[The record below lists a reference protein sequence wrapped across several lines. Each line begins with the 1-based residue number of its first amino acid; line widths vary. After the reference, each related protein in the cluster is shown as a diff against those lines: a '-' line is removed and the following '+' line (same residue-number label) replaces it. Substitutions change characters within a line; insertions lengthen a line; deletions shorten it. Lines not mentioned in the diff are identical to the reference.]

1 MKNENY
7 NSSRVNPSICEEIE
21 LLIDEHLEGM
31 ISLKDKEM
39 MDGHIANCQSCSNYM
54 KETGEL
60 IKKLNFLPAEAVNLS
75 VRQKNDLWNKVESQ
89 IDTAKYEKEKSQKT
103 EVSSETVKDTNNF
116 FSKYKYVLSGIAA
129 VFVIGLIVYGVKNMN
144 IDNDRMSQQS
154 AIGFGNYWKVSNLQ
168 GNSRIGDVAMN
179 NYDSIKEGQWIETNS
194 DSRAELIVADLGK
207 VIIEPNSKVI
217 FVKSAEGDKRILVEY
232 GTINTVMN
240 PDAKDFFVEMP
251 SAVASDNGGSYMLT
265 IDSTG
270 DGLVFV
276 KSGKVAIESP
286 NRDAIVPAGNLVLTK
301 KNIGVGTPFNE
312 NSSAKF
318 KNALFNFDFGKC
330 AGACITTLINNAKMS
345 DAVSLVNL
353 IPNVDK
359 EYSDQVYT
367 KLANFVPPPSAVPV
381 DSIPFID
388 EEEIN
393 QWVDK
398 IQAEV
403 QQNVERSMKDV
414 EKSIEQ
420 INNAEYFN
428 EESMKGLEDFAKN
441 WKFQIKTSPDG
452 SYQWEED
459 SLEFDK
465 EQFKKDMEEM
475 KKDINEYSKINKE
488 QLKEDMED
496 LKEDLKEMKIELKE
510 NLNMNNEEL
519 KKELEKA
526 NEEIKR
532 AMKEVEKIN
541 IPDSVRHK
549 IKVKVNSK
557 DGFEYNEIPKVD
569 EAPNVDEVPDINE
582 TPETPEKIEPDGK

>member
-7 NSSRVNPSICEEIE
+7 NESRVSTGICEETE
-21 LLIDEHLEGM
+21 LLIDEHIEGM
-31 ISLKDKEM
+31 ISLKDKEA
-39 MDGHIANCQSCSNYM
+39 MDEHIANCKSCSDYL
-54 KETGEL
+54 KETTAL
-60 IKKLNFLPAEAVNLS
+60 VKNLNSLPSQAVNLS
-75 VRQKNDLWNKVESQ
+75 VQQKNDLWKNVESK
-89 IDTAKYEKEKSQKT
+89 IDTEKYKKEMSLKT
-103 EVSSETVKDTNNF
+103 QVVADEGKTPNNF
-116 FSKYKYVLSGIAA
+116 LYRYRYILSGIAA
-129 VFVIGLIVYGVKNMN
+129 LIVIGFIIFGVKNMK
-144 IDNDRMSQQS
+144 IESDRLSEQR

-168 GNSRIGDVAMN
+168 GTSLISDVAMN
-179 NYDSIKEGQWIETNS
+179 KYDSIKEGQWILTNS
-194 DSRAELIVADLGK
+194 DSRAELVVADLGK

-217 FVKSAEGDKRILVEY
+217 FVKSADGDKRILVEY

-240 PDAKDFFVEMP
+240 PNTKDFFVEMP
-251 SAVASDNGGSYMLT
+251 SAVATDNGGSYMIT

-276 KSGKVAIESP
+276 KSGKVEVASP
-286 NRDAIVPAGNLVLTK
+286 NREAIVPAGNLVLTK
-301 KNIGVGTPFNE
+301 KNLGVGTPFNE

-318 KNALFNFDFGKC
+318 KSALFNFDFGNCEGSCVK
-330 AGACITTLINNAKMS
+330 TLINNAKMS
-345 DAVSLVNL
+345 DAVTLVNL

-367 KLANFVPPPSAVPV
+367 KLANFVPPPAGVPV
-381 DSIPFID
+381 DSIPYID

-393 QWVDK
+393 RWVDK

-403 QQNVERSMKDV
+403 QANVERSMKEV

-420 INNAEYFN
+420 INNAEYLN
-428 EESMKGLEDFAKN
+428 EETFKGLEDFAKN
-441 WKFQIKTSPDG
+441 WKFQIKTNPEG
-452 SYQWEED
+452 TYVWEED

-475 KKDINEYSKINKE
+475 KKDIKENSKLNKE
-488 QLKEDMED
+488 QLKEDMEE
-496 LKEDLKEMKIELKE
+496 LKEDLNEMKIELKE
-510 NLNMNNEEL
+510 NLDMNNEEL

-526 NEEIKR
+526 NEEIKK

-557 DGFEYNEIPKVD
+557 DGFEFNEVPKVD
-569 EAPNVDEVPDINE
+569 EVPEIPK
-582 TPETPEKIEPDGK
+582 TPEEIESNDK